1 MSEKSTAKTLT
12 LEEIHRECLAA
23 GAYRCGVVR
32 AEPVAVDAVARF
44 SDWLA
49 GGNAGEMHYL
59 ERYDAIRRDPRLL
72 LDGDGAKILIVT
84 LFAYEDNVTA
94 SPEAPYIAHYAL
106 GDDYHDV
113 LRRRL
118 KTVCNNLRQRVG
130 GKWRVCVDSAPLMER
145 YWAARARLGVIGV
158 NGCLIV
164 PGVGANFFIATIVTT
179 AELPVDA
186 VAEHPA
192 ACCGCGRCVRACPG
206 GALRSD
212 GTIDA
217 RRCLSY
223 LTIEYDGEIP
233 DDIPLGNTL
242 YGCDICRRA
251 CPMASAAPAAPS
263 AAPSAVLSA
272 GETPLSVAVPSVA
285 AVPVIEEFAP
295 RRRLLTMTDADW
307 LALTPEAYAA
317 LTARSAMRRVTLAK
331 LQSTIRRRK

>member
-1 MSEKSTAKTLT
+1 MT
-12 LEEIHRECLAA
+12 
-23 GAYRCGVVR
+23 GVQTC
-32 AEPVAVDAVARF
+32 ALP
-44 SDWLA
+44 
-49 GGNAGEMHYL
+49 
-59 ERYDAIRRDPRLL
+59 
-72 LDGDGAKILIVT
+72 ILVT

-106 GDDYHDV
+106 GEDYHDV

-179 AELPVDA
+179 AELPVDV

-212 GTIDA
+212 GTVDA

-251 CPMASAAPAAPS
+251 CPMASAAPADSS
-263 AAPSAVLSA
+263 A
-272 GETPLSVAVPSVA
+272 AVPSVA

-307 LALTPEAYAA
+307 LALTPESYAT

-331 LQSTIRRRK
+331 LQSTIRRK